1 MTPSVR
7 RTKQPDDASRQ
18 SLAGATANAPGAELA
33 NSSHSHECLVGPH
46 FQDPVRVGTE
56 GEEELELAVGVKKA
70 KKNKHPACQAAA
82 PGETAVTAKNT
93 DYSYRFLLDRLYQCH
108 SECFK
113 VPGDTERLLHEKR
126 RWVMPALAHVLPHL
140 TNLTLQVRN
149 TRSRFGATW
158 LQ

>member
-1 MTPSVR
+1 MN
-7 RTKQPDDASRQ
+7 AS
-18 SLAGATANAPGAELA
+18 GAELA
-33 NSSHSHECLVGPH
+33 NNSSTGLVGPH

-70 KKNKHPACQAAA
+70 KKIRHPACRAAA
-82 PGETAVTAKNT
+82 PDETAVTVKNT

-108 SECFK
+108 SEL
-113 VPGDTERLLHEKR
+113 PGDTERLLHEKR

>member
-1 MTPSVR
+1 MN
-7 RTKQPDDASRQ
+7 ASG
-18 SLAGATANAPGAELA
+18 SELA
-33 NSSHSHECLVGPH
+33 NNSSTGLVGPH

-70 KKNKHPACQAAA
+70 KKIRHPACRAAA

-113 VPGDTERLLHEKR
+113 VPGDIERLLHEKR

-140 TNLTLQVRN
+140 TNMTLQIRN